1 MDGKPLRW
9 LHGAMKKLKNGWVEG
24 SVKDFLDLSEADV
37 EYIELRRSLSRL
49 LREARRK
56 LHLTQVEVDA
66 RLRTSQSR
74 LAKMEKA
81 DPTVSSDLLLRS
93 LFQLGWT
100 RKKLARS
107 I

>member
-1 MDGKPLRW
+1 VK
-9 LHGAMKKLKNGWVEG
+9 G
-24 SVKDFLDLSEADV
+24 SVKDFLNLSDADV
-37 EYIELRRSLSRL
+37 EYIELRRALSRS
-49 LREARRK
+49 LREACRK
-56 LHLTQVEVDA
+56 PHLTQVEVAA

-93 LFQLGWT
+93 LFQLGLT
-100 RKKLARS
+100 RKKLARA

>member
-1 MDGKPLRW
+1 
-9 LHGAMKKLKNGWVEG
+9 MKKLKNGWVEG
-24 SVKDFLDLSEADV
+24 SVKDFLDLSDADV

-56 LHLTQVEVDA
+56 LRLTQVQVA
-66 RLRTSQSR
+66 VRLHTSQSR

-93 LFQLGWT
+93 LFQLGLT
-100 RKKLARS
+100 RKKLAQA

>member
-1 MDGKPLRW
+1 
-9 LHGAMKKLKNGWVEG
+9 MKKLKNGWMEG
-24 SVKDFLDLSEADV
+24 SVKDFLDLSDADV
-37 EYIELRRSLSRL
+37 EYIELRRALSRL

-56 LHLTQVEVDA
+56 LRLTQVEVAA

-93 LFQLGWT
+93 LFQLGLT
-100 RKKLARS
+100 RKKIAQA

>member
-1 MDGKPLRW
+1 M
-9 LHGAMKKLKNGWVEG
+9 EG
-24 SVKDFLDLSEADV
+24 SVKDFLDLSDADI
-37 EYIELRRSLSRL
+37 EYIELRRALSRL
-49 LREARRK
+49 LKEVRQK
-56 LHLTQVEVDA
+56 LHLTQVQVAA

-93 LFQLGWT
+93 LFQLGLT
-100 RKKLARS
+100 RKKLARA